1 MKDSPQQEEQETF
14 FFNFRNKAIADV
26 KLTRCLEGGVKV
38 KALNPVEGAH
48 SSDPPAEWPRSSTAD
63 PAGTV

>member
-26 KLTRCLEGGVKV
+26 KLTRCLEGVK
-38 KALNPVEGAH
+38 
-48 SSDPPAEWPRSSTAD
+48 
-63 PAGTV
+63 GTQSGRGCSLK